1 MIEAGPAVILSA
13 FVLFC
18 RIGACL
24 LVMPGF
30 SSPRVPA
37 QVRLFL
43 ALAVTLALSPLLI
56 AEVLPSVDDLAPA
69 TIARVA
75 VSELMTGLF
84 IGLLGRAFFAALET
98 LASAVTM
105 AIGYGNI
112 PGALIDET
120 QPVPELVSMITLG
133 AVLLLFLTGQHW
145 EILRALAASYSALPL
160 DQSFSARFALS
171 ELADTLSDAFFL
183 ALRVTAPF
191 IVYSLI
197 VHLAVGLINKLV
209 AQIPVYF
216 ISLPFVLAGG
226 LFLLYLTAVQLLR
239 LFVEGFSA
247 WLAVG

>member
-1 MIEAGPAVILSA
+1 MIAQAPALVLAS

-30 SSPRVPA
+30 SSPRVAP

-43 ALAVTLALSPLLI
+43 ALAVTLALSPLLMPE
-56 AEVLPSVDDLAPA
+56 ALPAIDDLAAA
-69 TIARVA
+69 TIARLA
-75 VSELMTGLF
+75 VSELLTGLF

-98 LASAVTM
+98 LATAVTM
-105 AIGYGNI
+105 AVGYGNI
-112 PGALIDET
+112 PGTLIDET

-133 AVLLLFLTGQHW
+133 AVLLLFITDQHW
-145 EILRALAASYSALPL
+145 EVLRALAASYAALPL
-160 DQSFSARFALS
+160 DEPFSARFALA
-171 ELADTLSDAFFL
+171 EIADTLSAAFVL

-226 LFLLYLTAVQLLR
+226 LFLLYLTAGQLLR
-239 LFVEGFSA
+239 LFIDGFSA
-247 WLAVG
+247 WLQTG